1 MSKEASIEGNT
12 LPARVL
18 VVEDDP
24 ILALSI
30 EQTLR
35 TAGVRYVELCS
46 TTDEALTALRE
57 TTPDLVMLDVH
68 LADRDD
74 GWAIAELVKGLE
86 PSAPRIIFSTGA
98 PQDIPAHIAEQG
110 AVLAK
115 PYKPDDLLQLVRE
128 PRRRGLFSRL
138 RGAIG

>member
-1 MSKEASIEGNT
+1 MPKRGKEGGDG
-12 LPARVL
+12 LPRRVL

-35 TAGVRYVELCS
+35 TAGVAYVELCA
-46 TTDEALTALRE
+46 TTEEALAALRE

-68 LADRDD
+68 LTDRDD

-86 PSAPRIIFSTGA
+86 PAAPRIIFSTGA
-98 PQDIPAHIAEQG
+98 PQDIPPHIAEEG

-115 PYKPDDLLQLVRE
+115 PYLPEDLLELVRE